1 MTLQEVLTLLDAKQ
15 YNLECP
21 RCVKEINYAFVCDLM
36 SDALMLLKEM
46 PSHIGAHGALVTGLV
61 TNQALRTAEILDLET
76 IIFVRGKKPTQS
88 VIDLADEIGIT
99 LIGTKLTMYRA
110 SGLLFMNNVKSY
122 ESVKEENSGTIR

>member
-1 MTLQEVLTLLDAKQ
+1 MELNDVLTLLDAKQ

-36 SDALMLLKEM
+36 SDALMLLKKM

-76 IIFVRGKKPTQS
+76 IIFVRGKTPSKS

-99 LIGTKLTMYRA
+99 LIGTALTMYRT
-110 SGLLFMNNVKSY
+110 SGLLFMNGVKSY
-122 ESVKEENSGTIR
+122 ESVLEEN

>member
-1 MTLQEVLTLLDAKQ
+1 MELNEVLELLHAKQ

-36 SDALMLLKEM
+36 SDALMLLKKM

-76 IIFVRGKKPTQS
+76 IIFVRGKTPSQS

-99 LIGTKLTMYRA
+99 LIGTELTMYRT
-110 SGLLFMNNVKSY
+110 SGLLFKHGVKSY
-122 ESVKEENSGTIR
+122 EDVEDH

>member
-1 MTLQEVLTLLDAKQ
+1 MELNAVLELLDANQ
-15 YNLECP
+15 FNLECP

-46 PSHIGAHGALVTGLV
+46 RSHIGAHGALVTGLV

-76 IIFVRGKKPTQS
+76 IIFVRGKNPTQS

-99 LIGTKLTMYRA
+99 LIGTKLTMYKA
-110 SGLLFMNNVKSY
+110 SGLLFTNGVKSY
-122 ESVKEENSGTIR
+122 ESVLEDE

>member
-1 MTLQEVLTLLDAKQ
+1 MELNSVLELINAKQ
-15 YNLECP
+15 FNLECP

-36 SDALMLLKEM
+36 SDALMLLKKM

-76 IIFVRGKKPTQS
+76 IIFVRGKTPSQS

-99 LIGTKLTMYRA
+99 LIGTALTMYRT
-110 SGLLFMNNVKSY
+110 SGLLFMNNEKSY
-122 ESVKEENSGTIR
+122 ESVLEEN

>member
-1 MTLQEVLTLLDAKQ
+1 MYLEEVLELLDAKQ

-76 IIFVRGKKPTQS
+76 IIFVRGKTPTQS

-99 LIGTKLTMYRA
+99 LIGTKLTMYRT
-110 SGLLFMNNVKSY
+110 SGLLFTNNVGSY
-122 ESVKEENSGTIR
+122 ETVKEENSGTVR

>member
-1 MTLQEVLTLLDAKQ
+1 MELTSVLELLNAKQ
-15 YNLECP
+15 FNLECP

-36 SDALMLLKEM
+36 SDALMLLKKM

-76 IIFVRGKKPTQS
+76 IIFVRGKTPTQS

-99 LIGTKLTMYRA
+99 LIGTGLTMYRA
-110 SGLLFMNNVKSY
+110 SGLLFQEGVKSY
-122 ESVKEENSGTIR
+122 ESVLEEE

>member
-1 MTLQEVLTLLDAKQ
+1 MELNSVLELLEAKQ
-15 YNLECP
+15 FNLECP

-36 SDALMLLKEM
+36 SDALMLLKKM

-76 IIFVRGKKPTQS
+76 IIFVRGKTPTQS

-99 LIGTKLTMYRA
+99 LIGTNLTMYRT
-110 SGLLFMNNVKSY
+110 SGLLFMSGVKSY
-122 ESVKEENSGTIR
+122 ESVLEEQ

>member
-1 MTLQEVLTLLDAKQ
+1 MKLNDVLELIEAKQ
-15 YNLECP
+15 FNQECP

-36 SDALMLLKEM
+36 SDALMLLKKM

-76 IIFVRGKKPTQS
+76 IIFVRGKTPSQS

-99 LIGTKLTMYRA
+99 LIGTALTMYRT
-110 SGLLFMNNVKSY
+110 SGLLFMNKVKSY
-122 ESVKEENSGTIR
+122 ESVLEEN

>member
-1 MTLQEVLTLLDAKQ
+1 MELISVLELLNAKQ
-15 YNLECP
+15 FNLECP

-36 SDALMLLKEM
+36 SDALMLLKKM

-76 IIFVRGKKPTQS
+76 IIFVRGKTPTQS

-99 LIGTKLTMYRA
+99 LIGTQLTMYKT
-110 SGLLFMNNVKSY
+110 SGLLYMNNVKSH
-122 ESVKEENSGTIR
+122 ESVLEES

>member
-1 MTLQEVLTLLDAKQ
+1 MELNQVIELLNAKQ
-15 YNLECP
+15 FNLECP

-36 SDALMLLKEM
+36 SDALMLLKKM
-46 PSHIGAHGALVTGLV
+46 PSHIGAYGALVTGLV

-99 LIGTKLTMYRA
+99 LIGTGLTMYKA
-110 SGLLFMNNVKSY
+110 SGLLFMNEVKSY
-122 ESVKEENSGTIR
+122 ESVLEEQ